1 MPFIPPPAA
10 GGPDLSGPLGFFGAS
25 PTTRPGSYTSGYT
38 SWNRTEA
45 SYTPNSQSS
54 ACTGG
59 LLDLLQAARLS
70 DLNALRVAVENLRV
84 FSESAVQQHNALVN
98 DLKTLGLIG

>member
-1 MPFIPPPAA
+1 MPFIPPPTPSA
-10 GGPDLSGPLGFFGAS
+10 PDLSGPLGFFGAS
-25 PTTRPGSYTSGYT
+25 PTTRPVTYVNNYTP
-38 SWNRTEA
+38 WNRTEA
-45 SYTPNSQSS
+45 AYTANSQST
-54 ACTGG
+54 AYTGG

-70 DLNALRVAVENLRV
+70 DLNQLRVAVENLRV